1 MEEMK
6 KMTVI
11 GAVALMAS
19 ATPSFA
25 QDTGSLDVTAE
36 VLSSCNIT
44 STSTLAFGT
53 VDQAAANI
61 DNQGRSAWSA
71 RPRRLG
77 SPHRRRHQCRGR
89 AEADEACVAGRHAQL
104 RHLCRRRPVRAVPHR
119 SGHARRRAPAS
130 DTGNGQLQIVT
141 VFGRIPSGQTLPRP
155 GNYSDTLTVTVS
167 Y

>member
-1 MEEMK
+1 MK
-6 KMTVI
+6 KMTVF
-11 GAVALMAS
+11 GVVALAAS

-53 VDQAAANI
+53 VDQSSANI
-61 DNQGRSAWSA
+61 DNQGAVSLICTATTPWVLHTDSGINASGAQKRMKHASQADTLNYNIFTDNGRSVPFPDA
-71 RPRRLG
+71 
-77 SPHRRRHQCRGR
+77 
-89 AEADEACVAGRHAQL
+89 AGT
-104 RHLCRRRPVRAVPHR
+104 P
-119 SGHARRRAPAS
+119 GTGPAS
-130 DTGNGQLQIVT
+130 DTGNGQLQTVT

>member
-1 MEEMK
+1 MK

-53 VDQAAANI
+53 VDQAVANI
-61 DNQGRSAWSA
+61 DNQGSVSLVCTATTPWVLHTDDGINAAGAQKRMKHASQADTLNYDIFADAGRSV
-71 RPRRLG
+71 PF
-77 SPHRRRHQCRGR
+77 PT
-89 AEADEACVAGRHAQL
+89 VAGTPGA
-104 RHLCRRRPVRAVPHR
+104 
-119 SGHARRRAPAS
+119 GPAS

>member
-1 MEEMK
+1 MK
-6 KMTVI
+6 KMIVI
-11 GAVALMAS
+11 GVFAIAAS

-53 VDQAAANI
+53 VDQSTANI
-61 DNQGRSAWSA
+61 DNQGAVSLICTATTPWVLHTDSGINALSTQKRMKHASQADTLNYNIFTDNSRSVPFPVAA
-71 RPRRLG
+71 GTPG
-77 SPHRRRHQCRGR
+77 SG
-89 AEADEACVAGRHAQL
+89 
-104 RHLCRRRPVRAVPHR
+104 
-119 SGHARRRAPAS
+119 PAS
-130 DTGNGQLQIVT
+130 DTGNGQTQTVT

-155 GNYSDTLTVTVS
+155 GTYSDTLTVTVT

>member
-1 MEEMK
+1 MN

-11 GAVALMAS
+11 GVVALVAS

-44 STSTLAFGT
+44 STSTLAFGS
-53 VDQAAANI
+53 VDQSAANI
-61 DNQGRSAWSA
+61 DNQGAVSLICTATTAWVLHTDDGINASGAQKRMKHASQADTLNYNIFTDGGRSV
-71 RPRRLG
+71 PF
-77 SPHRRRHQCRGR
+77 PT
-89 AEADEACVAGRHAQL
+89 VAGT
-104 RHLCRRRPVRAVPHR
+104 PG
-119 SGHARRRAPAS
+119 SGAAS
-130 DTGNGQLQIVT
+130 GTGNGVAQSVT

-155 GNYSDTLTVTVS
+155 GTYSDTLTVTVS